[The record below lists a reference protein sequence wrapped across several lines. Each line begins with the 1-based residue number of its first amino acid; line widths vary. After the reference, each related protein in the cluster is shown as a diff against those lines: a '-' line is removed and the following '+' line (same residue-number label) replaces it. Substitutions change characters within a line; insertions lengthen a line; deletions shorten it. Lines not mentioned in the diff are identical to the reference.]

1 MRFSIALMV
10 KKVAPP
16 FAFQCVPSHDAIGI
30 DVSKDD
36 ILQNF
41 LGRDD
46 VAMNGGEGCQIGRPR
61 ASRTSGTSSGR
72 PVRCSVRGIK
82 LHLLGAP
89 VKDSDR

>member
-1 MRFSIALMV
+1 MRFSIALVV

-16 FAFQCVPSHDAIGI
+16 FAFQHVPSHDAVEV

-46 VAMNGGEGCQIGRPR
+46 VAINGGVLWRGPCEKANAFMQMLVEALSSPGDLVMDCT
-61 ASRTSGTSSGR
+61 ASTG
-72 PVRCSVRGIK
+72 
-82 LHLLGAP
+82 
-89 VKDSDR
+89 

>member
-1 MRFSIALMV
+1 MV

-16 FAFQCVPSHDAIGI
+16 FAFQRVPSHDVVGV

-46 VAMNGGEGCQIGRPR
+46 VAMNGGVPWRGPR
-61 ASRTSGTSSGR
+61 EKTNAFMQMLVEALSSPGDVVMDCTASTG
-72 PVRCSVRGIK
+72 
-82 LHLLGAP
+82 
-89 VKDSDR
+89 

>member
-1 MRFSIALMV
+1 MRFSIALVV

-16 FAFQCVPSHDAIGI
+16 FAFQHVPSHDAVGV

-46 VAMNGGEGCQIGRPR
+46 VAMNGGVPWRGPR
-61 ASRTSGTSSGR
+61 EKANAFMQMLVEALSSPGDVVMDCTASTG
-72 PVRCSVRGIK
+72 
-82 LHLLGAP
+82 
-89 VKDSDR
+89 